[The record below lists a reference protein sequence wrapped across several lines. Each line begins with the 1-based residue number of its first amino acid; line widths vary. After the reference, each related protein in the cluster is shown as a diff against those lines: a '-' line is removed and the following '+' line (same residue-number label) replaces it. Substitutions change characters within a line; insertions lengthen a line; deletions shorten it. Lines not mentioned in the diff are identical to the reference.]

1 MEQTSIWDALSNN
14 GFTGWD
20 YGVFILYIVI
30 LVGMGIFLSRSKK
43 GEEKTSKDYFLA
55 GNTLTWWA
63 VGASLIA
70 ANISAEQFIGMSG
83 SAFASGI
90 AQAAYE
96 LMAAATLLVV
106 GKFLLPLM
114 IEKKIFTI
122 PQFLRERY
130 NSGVGLAFSILWLF
144 LYVFVNL
151 TSVAWLGAL
160 AIQQILGLPTD
171 HIVHV
176 FGMDVDQVRLVI
188 ILSLFLIAGIYSIYG
203 GLASV
208 AWTDV
213 MQVTFLVGGGLI
225 TAYFALDVIGQE
237 VWGCGAMEALGNI
250 YSWCMGIESD
260 KHFNLIVTQQAD
272 VYPVINGIPEAV
284 VQSISGS
291 GDNAIV
297 TIKNVATDSVYN
309 YAGNL
314 VEPLEKGHSVAVGEM
329 VKAKEDPFFTNP
341 GLVLVFGALWL
352 TNLGYW
358 GFNQYIIQKGLAA
371 KSLSEA
377 KKGMVFA
384 AVLKILIPFIV
395 CIPGV
400 CAFYIY
406 NAKTGDGQSVLDMLI
421 AKGQI
426 AQDSAINRSD
436 DAYPYLIRNFT
447 PVVIKGLS
455 FAALAAA
462 VISSLASMFNSTST
476 LFTMDIYKQ
485 FINKNASETKLVNV
499 GRMTSV
505 SALIIALIAVY
516 PLMGGIDQAFQFIQ
530 EYSAFVY
537 PGVVVIFG
545 LGLLWKRASG
555 TAAIVAAIGTF
566 AFSIIYKFAFPEM
579 PFLVRS
585 GVVFITLVILF
596 VWLSIRNK
604 DTEAATELS
613 ADDIKTQLFWS
624 KIMFIIGGVSFALF
638 VASFFSETLHIY
650 GMEGAMAFFAALM
663 FTIGY
668 YLRSNALDKVQ
679 DKKLVAIDLDIFK
692 TDKTFNIGAAV
703 VIALLTFLYLALW

>member
-1 MEQTSIWDALSNN
+1 MNNILEALKNN
-14 GFTGWD
+14 GFAMAD
-20 YGVFILYIVI
+20 YAVFIAYIII
-30 LVGMGIFLSRSKK
+30 LVGMGMFLSRGKK
-43 GEEKTSKDYFLA
+43 GEEKSSTDYFLA

-130 NSGVGLAFSILWLF
+130 NWGVGFAFSLLWLF

-171 HIVHV
+171 MTIMVA
-176 FGMDVDQVRLVI
+176 GMEIDQVRMCI
-188 ILSLFLIAGIYSIYG
+188 ILALFFVAGLYSIYG

-225 TAYFALDVIGQE
+225 TAYAALSVIGAE
-237 VWGCGAMEALGNI
+237 
-250 YSWCMGIESD
+250 MGIGGPWDALMHIKDYLASIDGD
-260 KHFNLIVTQQAD
+260 KHFNLVVTRNED
-272 VYPVINGIPEAV
+272 LYPVING
-284 VQSISGS
+284 
-291 GDNAIV
+291 
-297 TIKNVATDSVYN
+297 VADA
-309 YAGNL
+309 AGN
-314 VEPLEKGHSVAVGEM
+314 VIQ
-329 VKAKEDPFFTNP
+329 KEDPFFTNP
-341 GLVLVFGALWL
+341 GIVLIFGALWL

-371 KSLSEA
+371 KSLDEA

-384 AVLKILIPFIV
+384 AFLKILIPFIV

-400 CAFYIY
+400 CAFYIM
-406 NAKTGDGQSVLDMLI
+406 NAPECDGLRETLAGSI
-421 AKGQI
+421 
-426 AQDSAINRSD
+426 SRSD
-436 DAYPYLIRNFT
+436 DAYPFLIRNFT
-447 PVVIKGLS
+447 PTVVKGLS

-485 FINKNASETKLVNV
+485 FINKNASEKKLVTV

-505 SALIIALIAVY
+505 CALIIALIAVY

-555 TAAIVAAIGTF
+555 TAAVVCAIGTF

-596 VWLSIRNK
+596 VWISLKSDK
-604 DTEAATELS
+604 AVQ
-613 ADDIKTQLFWS
+613 ADKLDENTIKTQLRWS
-624 KIMFIIGGVSFALF
+624 TIMFCVAAVSFVLFIGG
-638 VASFFSETLHIY
+638 FFNHTMHIH
-650 GMEGAMAFFAALM
+650 GFEGAMIFFAAITA
-663 FTIGY
+663 TIGL
-668 YLRSNALDKVQ
+668 YLRSNAKDIVQ
-679 DKKLVAIDLDIFK
+679 DPKCVAIDLKVFE
-692 TDKTFNIGAAV
+692 TDRVFNIGACG
-703 VIALLTFLYLALW
+703 VIVILTILYIILW

>member
-1 MEQTSIWDALSNN
+1 MDKIFEALSNN
-14 GFTGWD
+14 GFATAD
-20 YGVFILYIVI
+20 YLVFAVYIVI
-30 LVGMGIFLSRSKK
+30 LVGMGLFLSRTKK
-43 GEEKTSKDYFLA
+43 GEEKSSTDYFLA

-83 SAFASGI
+83 SAYASGI

-130 NSGVGLAFSILWLF
+130 NWGVGLAFSLLWLF

-171 HIVHV
+171 MVINVA
-176 FGMDVDQVRLVI
+176 GMEIDQVRMCI
-188 ILSLFLIAGIYSIYG
+188 ILALFLIAGIYSIYG

-225 TAYFALDVIGQE
+225 TAYAALSVIGDE
-237 VWGCGAMEALGNI
+237 MGLGGAWDALAHIKDYLAQNPA
-250 YSWCMGIESD
+250 D
-260 KHFNLIVTQQAD
+260 KHFNLVVTRNEGAF
-272 VYPVINGIPEAV
+272 P
-284 VQSISGS
+284 
-291 GDNAIV
+291 AIQ
-297 TIKNVATDSVYN
+297 D
-309 YAGNL
+309 
-314 VEPLEKGHSVAVGEM
+314 
-329 VKAKEDPFFTNP
+329 DPFFTNP
-341 GLVLVFGALWL
+341 GIVLIFGALWL

-371 KSLSEA
+371 TSLDEA

-384 AVLKILIPFIV
+384 AFLKILIPFIV

-400 CAFYIY
+400 CAFYIM
-406 NAKTGDGQSVLDMLI
+406 NAPECDGLRETLAGSI
-421 AKGQI
+421 
-426 AQDSAINRSD
+426 SRSD
-436 DAYPYLIRNFT
+436 DAYPFLIRNFT
-447 PVVIKGLS
+447 PTIVKGLS

-485 FINKNASETKLVNV
+485 FINKEASEKKLVNV

-555 TAAIVAAIGTF
+555 TAAVVCAIGTF
-566 AFSIIYKFAFPEM
+566 AFSIIYKFAFPDM

-585 GVVFITLVILF
+585 GVVFITLIILF
-596 VWLSIRNK
+596 VWISLSSK
-604 DTEAATELS
+604 KAVP
-613 ADDIKTQLFWS
+613 ADKLDEQTIKTQLFWS
-624 KIMFIIGGVSFALF
+624 RIMFITAAISLVLCIGG
-638 VASFFSETLHIY
+638 FFNETMHIH
-650 GMEGAMAFFAALM
+650 GFEGAMIFFAAITA
-663 FTIGY
+663 TIGL

-679 DKKLVAIDLDIFK
+679 DPKLVAIDLDVFK
-692 TDKTFNIGAAV
+692 TDKVFNWGAFG
-703 VIALLTFLYLALW
+703 VIAILTVLYIALW

>member
-1 MEQTSIWDALSNN
+1 MDKIIQALSNN
-14 GFTGWD
+14 GFAWQD
-20 YGVFILYIVI
+20 YMVFVIYIII
-30 LVGMGIFLSRSKK
+30 LVGMGLFLSRTKK
-43 GEEKTSKDYFLA
+43 GEEKSSTDYFLA

-90 AQAAYE
+90 APAAYE

-106 GKFLLPLM
+106 GKYLLPLM

-130 NSGVGLAFSILWLF
+130 NWGVGFAFSLLWLF

-171 HIVHV
+171 MTIMVA
-176 FGMDVDQVRLVI
+176 GMEIDQVRMVI
-188 ILSLFLIAGIYSIYG
+188 ILSLFIIAGVYSIYG

-225 TAYFALDVIGQE
+225 TAYAALSFIGGE
-237 VWGCGAMEALGNI
+237 
-250 YSWCMGIESD
+250 MGIGGAWD
-260 KHFNLIVTQQAD
+260 TLVHIKDYLAQDPADTHFNLVVTRNAEA
-272 VYPVINGIPEAV
+272 YPV
-284 VQSISGS
+284 VQ
-291 GDNAIV
+291 D
-297 TIKNVATDSVYN
+297 
-309 YAGNL
+309 
-314 VEPLEKGHSVAVGEM
+314 
-329 VKAKEDPFFTNP
+329 DPFFTNP
-341 GLVLVFGALWL
+341 GIVLIFGALWL

-371 KSLSEA
+371 KSLAEA

-384 AVLKILIPFIV
+384 AFLKILIPFIV

-400 CAFYIY
+400 CAFYIMT
-406 NAKTGDGQSVLDMLI
+406 APECDGLRETLAGSI
-421 AKGQI
+421 T
-426 AQDSAINRSD
+426 RSD
-436 DAYPYLIRNFT
+436 DAYPFLIRNFT
-447 PVVIKGLS
+447 PTVVKGLS

-485 FINKNASETKLVNV
+485 FINKNASERRLVNV

-555 TAAIVAAIGTF
+555 TAAVVCAIGTF

-585 GVVFITLVILF
+585 GIVFITLVILF
-596 VWLSIRNK
+596 VWISLKSK
-604 DTEAATELS
+604 KAVPADEL
-613 ADDIKTQLFWS
+613 DEHTIKTQLRWS
-624 KIMFIIGGVSFALF
+624 TIMFCTAAVSFVLFIGG
-638 VASFFSETLHIY
+638 FFNETMHVH
-650 GMEGAMAFFAALM
+650 GFEGAMIFFAAITA
-663 FTIGY
+663 TIGI

-679 DKKLVAIDLDIFK
+679 DPKLVAIDLNIFK
-692 TDKTFNIGAAV
+692 TDKTFNIGAFG
-703 VIALLTFLYLALW
+703 VIAILTILYIALW

>member
-1 MEQTSIWDALSNN
+1 MDKILEALSNN
-14 GFTGWD
+14 GFETVD
-20 YGVFILYIVI
+20 YLVFVVYIII
-30 LVGMGIFLSRSKK
+30 LVSMGLFLSRSKK
-43 GEEKTSKDYFLA
+43 GEEKSSTDYFLA

-83 SAFASGI
+83 SAYASGI

-130 NSGVGLAFSILWLF
+130 NWGVGFAFSLLWLF

-171 HIVHV
+171 MTVMV
-176 FGMDVDQVRLVI
+176 AGMEIDQVRMVI

-213 MQVTFLVGGGLI
+213 MQVTFLVGGGLL
-225 TAYFALDVIGQE
+225 TAYAALSVIGSE
-237 VWGCGAMEALGNI
+237 
-250 YSWCMGIESD
+250 MGIGNAWDALMHIKDYLASIDGD
-260 KHFNLIVTQQAD
+260 KHFNLVVTRNEEL
-272 VYPVINGIPEAV
+272 YPVINGV
-284 VQSISGS
+284 VDG
-291 GDNAIV
+291 
-297 TIKNVATDSVYN
+297 
-309 YAGNL
+309 AGNTIQ
-314 VEPLEKGHSVAVGEM
+314 
-329 VKAKEDPFFTNP
+329 KEDPFFTNP
-341 GLVLVFGALWL
+341 GNVLIFGALWL

-371 KSLSEA
+371 KSLDEA

-384 AVLKILIPFIV
+384 AFLKILIPFIV

-400 CAFYIY
+400 CAFYIM
-406 NAKTGDGQSVLDMLI
+406 NAPECESLRQQLAG
-421 AKGQI
+421 
-426 AQDSAINRSD
+426 AITRSD

-447 PVVIKGLS
+447 PTVVKGLS

-476 LFTMDIYKQ
+476 LFTMDVYKQ
-485 FINKNASETKLVNV
+485 FINKNASEKKLVNV
-499 GRMTSV
+499 GRLTSLC
-505 SALIIALIAVY
+505 ALVIAMIAVY

-545 LGLLWKRASG
+545 LGLLWKRSSG
-555 TAAIVAAIGTF
+555 TAAVVCAIGTF

-579 PFLVRS
+579 PFLIRS

-596 VWLSIRNK
+596 VWISLSSK
-604 DTEAATELS
+604 KAVAADVLDADT
-613 ADDIKTQLFWS
+613 IKTQLRWS
-624 KIMFIIGGVSFALF
+624 TIMFCIAAVSL
-638 VASFFSETLHIY
+638 VLSICGFFNDTMHIY
-650 GMEGAMAFFAALM
+650 GFEGAMIFFAAITG
-663 FTIGY
+663 TIGL
-668 YLRSNALDKVQ
+668 YLRSNAKDKVQ
-679 DKKLVAIDLDIFK
+679 DPKLVPIDLNIFH
-692 TDKTFNIGAAV
+692 TDRIFNIGAIGVIVILTVLYV
-703 VIALLTFLYLALW
+703 VLW

>member
-1 MEQTSIWDALSNN
+1 MSVIEALKNN
-14 GFTGWD
+14 GFETID
-20 YGVFILYIVI
+20 YVVFAAYIVL
-30 LVGMGIFLSRSKK
+30 LVGLGLFLSRDKK
-43 GEEKTSKDYFLA
+43 GEEKSSTDYFLA

-96 LMAAATLLVV
+96 IMAAATLLVV

-122 PQFLRERY
+122 PHFLRERY
-130 NSGVGLAFSILWLF
+130 NWGVGLAFSLLWLF

-171 HIVHV
+171 MTVQ
-176 FGMDVDQVRLVI
+176 FAGMEIDQVRMVI
-188 ILSLFLIAGIYSIYG
+188 ILVLFLVAGIYSIYG

-225 TAYFALDVIGQE
+225 TAYAALSVIGAE
-237 VWGCGAMEALGNI
+237 VWGCGAFEALGNI
-250 YSWCMGIESD
+250 FDWCINQPGD
-260 KHFNLIVTQQAD
+260 KHFNLVVTRQAD
-272 VYPVINGIPEAV
+272 LYPVVNGVTDAAGNV
-284 VQSISGS
+284 VQ
-291 GDNAIV
+291 
-297 TIKNVATDSVYN
+297 
-309 YAGNL
+309 
-314 VEPLEKGHSVAVGEM
+314 
-329 VKAKEDPFFTNP
+329 KEDPFFTNP
-341 GLVLVFGALWL
+341 GIVLIFGALWL

-371 KSLSEA
+371 KSLDEA
-377 KKGMVFA
+377 KKGMIFA
-384 AVLKILIPFIV
+384 AFLKILIPFIV

-400 CAFYIY
+400 CAFYIM
-406 NAKTGDGQSVLDMLI
+406 NGDGAALENLRQTLAGGI
-421 AKGQI
+421 E
-426 AQDSAINRSD
+426 RSD
-436 DAYPYLIRNFT
+436 DAYPFLIRNFT
-447 PVVIKGLS
+447 PTFVKGLS
-455 FAALAAA
+455 FAALSAA

-485 FINKNASETKLVNV
+485 FINKNASERKLVNV

-505 SALIIALIAVY
+505 SALIIALLAVY

-545 LGLLWKRASG
+545 LGLLWKRSSG
-555 TAAIVAAIGTF
+555 TAAVVCSIGTF
-566 AFSIIYKFAFPEM
+566 AFSILFKFTLPDV

-585 GVVFITLVILF
+585 GYVFICLVVLF
-596 VWLSIRNK
+596 VGISLKSNK
-604 DTEAATELS
+604 AVAADEL
-613 ADDIKTQLFWS
+613 DEHTVKTQLFWS
-624 KIMFIIGGVSFALF
+624 NILFAVAAVSVALF
-638 VASFFSETLHIY
+638 AASFFNETLAVH
-650 GMEGAMAFFAALM
+650 GVAGAMIFFAAITA
-663 FTIGY
+663 TIGF
-668 YLRSNALDKVQ
+668 YLRSNALDSVQ
-679 DKKLVAIDLDIFK
+679 DPKLVAIDLNIFK
-692 TDKTFNIGAAV
+692 TDRAFNIGALG
-703 VIALLTFLYLALW
+703 VIAIITFLYIILW

>member
-1 MEQTSIWDALSNN
+1 
-14 GFTGWD
+14 
-20 YGVFILYIVI
+20 
-30 LVGMGIFLSRSKK
+30 
-43 GEEKTSKDYFLA
+43 
-55 GNTLTWWA
+55 
-63 VGASLIA
+63 
-70 ANISAEQFIGMSG
+70 MSG

-96 LMAAATLLVV
+96 IMAAATLLVV

-130 NSGVGLAFSILWLF
+130 NWGVGLAFSLLWLF

-171 HIVHV
+171 MTIQ
-176 FGMDVDQVRLVI
+176 FAGMEIDQVRMVI
-188 ILSLFLIAGIYSIYG
+188 ILVLFLVAGIYSIYG

-225 TAYFALDVIGQE
+225 TAYAALSVIGAE
-237 VWGCGAMEALGNI
+237 VWGCGAFEALGNI
-250 YSWCMGIESD
+250 FDWCINQPGD
-260 KHFNLIVTQQAD
+260 KHFNLVVTRQAD
-272 VYPVINGIPEAV
+272 LYPVVNGVTDAAGNV
-284 VQSISGS
+284 VQ
-291 GDNAIV
+291 
-297 TIKNVATDSVYN
+297 
-309 YAGNL
+309 
-314 VEPLEKGHSVAVGEM
+314 
-329 VKAKEDPFFTNP
+329 KEDPFFTNP
-341 GLVLVFGALWL
+341 GIVLIFGALWL

-371 KSLSEA
+371 KSLAEA
-377 KKGMVFA
+377 KKGMIFA
-384 AVLKILIPFIV
+384 AFLKILIPFIV

-400 CAFYIY
+400 CAFYIM
-406 NAKTGDGQSVLDMLI
+406 NGDGEALENLRQTLAGGI
-421 AKGQI
+421 E
-426 AQDSAINRSD
+426 RSD
-436 DAYPYLIRNFT
+436 DAYPFLIRNFT
-447 PVVIKGLS
+447 PTFIKGLS

-485 FINKNASETKLVNV
+485 FINKNASESKLVNV

-505 SALIIALIAVY
+505 SALIIALLAVY

-555 TAAIVAAIGTF
+555 TAAVVCAIGTF
-566 AFSIIYKFAFPEM
+566 AFSILFKFTLPDT

-585 GVVFITLVILF
+585 GYVFICLVILF
-596 VWLSIRNK
+596 VGISLKSNK
-604 DTEAATELS
+604 AVAADEL
-613 ADDIKTQLFWS
+613 DENTVKTQLFWS
-624 KIMFIIGGVSFALF
+624 KILFAVAAVSIALF
-638 VASFFSETLHIY
+638 AASFFSETLAVH
-650 GMEGAMAFFAALM
+650 GVAGAMIFFAAITA
-663 FTIGY
+663 TIGF
-668 YLRSNALDKVQ
+668 YLRSNALDAVQ
-679 DKKLVAIDLDIFK
+679 DPKLVAIDLKIFE
-692 TDKTFNIGAAV
+692 TDRAFNIGAFC
-703 VIALLTFLYLALW
+703 VIAIITFLYIILW

>member
-1 MEQTSIWDALSNN
+1 MDKIIQALSNN
-14 GFTGWD
+14 GFATAD
-20 YGVFILYIVI
+20 YLVFIVYIII
-30 LVGMGIFLSRSKK
+30 LVGMGIFLSRGKK
-43 GEEKTSKDYFLA
+43 GEEKSSTDYFLA

-83 SAFASGI
+83 SAYASGI

-130 NSGVGLAFSILWLF
+130 NWGVGFAFSLLWLF

-160 AIQQILGLPTD
+160 AIQQLLGLPTD
-171 HIVHV
+171 MTITVA
-176 FGMDVDQVRLVI
+176 GIEIDQVRMCI
-188 ILSLFLIAGIYSIYG
+188 IFSLFLIAGLYSIYG

-225 TAYFALDVIGQE
+225 TAYAALSVIGDE
-237 VWGCGAMEALGNI
+237 MGLGGAWDALSHIKDYLAQNPA
-250 YSWCMGIESD
+250 D
-260 KHFNLIVTQQAD
+260 KHFNLVVTRNEGA
-272 VYPVINGIPEAV
+272 YP
-284 VQSISGS
+284 
-291 GDNAIV
+291 AIQ
-297 TIKNVATDSVYN
+297 D
-309 YAGNL
+309 
-314 VEPLEKGHSVAVGEM
+314 
-329 VKAKEDPFFTNP
+329 DPFFTNP
-341 GLVLVFGALWL
+341 GIVLIFGALWL

-371 KSLSEA
+371 KSLDEA

-384 AVLKILIPFIV
+384 AFLKILIPFIV

-400 CAFYIY
+400 CAFYIM
-406 NAKTGDGQSVLDMLI
+406 NAPECEGLRETLAGSI
-421 AKGQI
+421 
-426 AQDSAINRSD
+426 SRSD
-436 DAYPYLIRNFT
+436 DAYPFLIRNFT
-447 PVVIKGLS
+447 PTVVKGLS

-485 FINKNASETKLVNV
+485 FINKNASEKRLVTV
-499 GRMTSV
+499 GRLTSV
-505 SALIIALIAVY
+505 CALLIALIAVY

-555 TAAIVAAIGTF
+555 TAAVVCAIGTF
-566 AFSIIYKFAFPEM
+566 AFSIIYKFAFPDM
-579 PFLVRS
+579 PFLIRS

-596 VWLSIRNK
+596 VWISLKSSK
-604 DTEAATELS
+604 AVPADKLDEDTV
-613 ADDIKTQLFWS
+613 KTMLRWS
-624 KIMFIIGGVSFALF
+624 TIMFCISAISLVLF
-638 VASFFSETLHIY
+638 VGGFFNHTMHIH
-650 GMEGAMAFFAALM
+650 GFEGAMIFFAAITA
-663 FTIGY
+663 TIGI
-668 YLRSNALDKVQ
+668 YLRSNAKDKVQ
-679 DKKLVAIDLDIFK
+679 DPKLVAVDLKVFE
-692 TDKTFNIGAAV
+692 TDRVFNIGAIG
-703 VIALLTFLYLALW
+703 VIVILTILYISLW

>member
-1 MEQTSIWDALSNN
+1 MSVIEALKNN
-14 GFTGWD
+14 GFETID
-20 YGVFILYIVI
+20 YVVFGAYIVL
-30 LVGMGIFLSRSKK
+30 LVGLGLFLSRDKK
-43 GEEKTSKDYFLA
+43 GEEKSSTDYFLA

-96 LMAAATLLVV
+96 IMAAATLLVV

-130 NSGVGLAFSILWLF
+130 NWGVGLAFSLLWLF

-171 HIVHV
+171 MTVQ
-176 FGMDVDQVRLVI
+176 FAGMEIDQVRMVI
-188 ILSLFLIAGIYSIYG
+188 ILVLFLVAGIYSIYG

-225 TAYFALDVIGQE
+225 TAYAALSVIGAE
-237 VWGCGAMEALGNI
+237 VWGCGAFEALGNI
-250 YSWCMGIESD
+250 FDWCINQPGD
-260 KHFNLIVTQQAD
+260 KHFNLVVTRQAD
-272 VYPVINGIPEAV
+272 LYPVVNG
-284 VQSISGS
+284 VQ
-291 GDNAIV
+291 
-297 TIKNVATDSVYN
+297 
-309 YAGNL
+309 
-314 VEPLEKGHSVAVGEM
+314 
-329 VKAKEDPFFTNP
+329 KEDPFFTNP
-341 GLVLVFGALWL
+341 GIVLIFGALWL

-371 KSLSEA
+371 KSLAEA
-377 KKGMVFA
+377 KKGMIFA
-384 AVLKILIPFIV
+384 AFLKILIPFIV

-400 CAFYIY
+400 CAFYIM
-406 NAKTGDGQSVLDMLI
+406 NGDGAALENLRQTLAGGI
-421 AKGQI
+421 E
-426 AQDSAINRSD
+426 RSD
-436 DAYPYLIRNFT
+436 DAYPFLIRNFT
-447 PVVIKGLS
+447 PTFIKGLS

-485 FINKNASETKLVNV
+485 FINKNASEKKLVNV
-499 GRMTSV
+499 GRMTSI

-555 TAAIVAAIGTF
+555 AAAVVCAIGTF
-566 AFSIIYKFAFPEM
+566 AFSILFKFTLPDV

-585 GVVFITLVILF
+585 GYVFICLVILF
-596 VWLSIRNK
+596 VGISLKSSK
-604 DTEAATELS
+604 AVAADEL
-613 ADDIKTQLFWS
+613 DEKTVKTQLFWS
-624 KIMFIIGGVSFALF
+624 NILFAVAAVSIALF
-638 VASFFSETLHIY
+638 AASFFNDTLAVH
-650 GMEGAMAFFAALM
+650 GVAGAMVFFAAITA
-663 FTIGY
+663 TIGF

-679 DKKLVAIDLDIFK
+679 DPKLVAIDLSIFE
-692 TDKTFNIGAAV
+692 TDKAFNIGAFG
-703 VIALLTFLYLALW
+703 VIAIITFLYIVLW